1 MGVLCPIHFE
11 LILMINK
18 TSSLAILCA
27 FILCHANLASRAQDS
42 TKVKPVELK
51 TVTINSRKPL
61 ITQKVDRMVL
71 NVENSIVAAGSNVL
85 EVLEKAPGVTIDHQN
100 DQLKLRNKTGVLVM
114 VDGKRSYLS
123 AADLNSYL
131 RSIRSEQV
139 STIEIITNPSSK
151 YDAAGNSGIINIIL
165 KKNTAL
171 GTNGL
176 VSLAGGNAFGKA
188 EKGDLYNGSVNLNLN
203 HKLEKWN
210 IYGNAN
216 TSRESD
222 YNKIVLFRHVDYEG
236 IKSTFDQYFYK
247 PRKTAGFSGKFG
259 IDYEATKKTT
269 IGIMLD
275 ANSRSGKLKND
286 SRTSI
291 TELNQGVSSSSSLI
305 QNSDANAPRTNV
317 TTNFNL
323 KHVFDKKGMELVFD
337 ADYSGFRNERN
348 QTFNTDFLD
357 QQGNIYSNVQQQNNT
372 LAKINIYAAKIDFT
386 MPFNNMLKLEAGLKT
401 GKVSTDN
408 DFIYEI
414 LTNGS
419 WLNDPSKSNRFI
431 YKENINA
438 AYVNMGKEWSK
449 WSIQAGLRAEYTQSD
464 GNSVTDSQIFSNN
477 YLSLFPTFF
486 LNHSLNKNTTLR
498 YSYSRRLDRPNYQQ
512 LNPFVFF
519 LDPYTLE
526 QGNPYLKPQFTDNFE
541 LSYTYKNSVYLS
553 VSYSNTNNYI
563 LNLTEQDDSTR
574 IVKTYQ
580 GNIGN
585 FKNYAANLSFPIAFT
600 SWWNVQNQLSVYYNH
615 FSDSNLLNGTLA
627 VGKAAYNFNTSNIFT
642 LTKSWTAELS
652 MWYNSPGVYGIERSN
667 RAQYSVDAG
676 IQKSLLN
683 NQARLKFNMN
693 DLFYSSYFS
702 GNLDYQNLDFS
713 VSNKWA
719 SRRATISFSYK
730 FGNQGIKDN
739 GNRRTA
745 TEDLKNRVR

>member
-1 MGVLCPIHFE
+1 
-11 LILMINK
+11 
-18 TSSLAILCA
+18 
-27 FILCHANLASRAQDS
+27 
-42 TKVKPVELK
+42 
-51 TVTINSRKPL
+51 
-61 ITQKVDRMVL
+61 
-71 NVENSIVAAGSNVL
+71 VL

-123 AADLNSYL
+123 DADLNNYL

-176 VSLAGGNAFGKA
+176 VSLSGGNAYGKG
-188 EKGDLYNGSVNLNLN
+188 EEGDLFNGSVNLNLN

-216 TSRESD
+216 TARESD
-222 YNKIVLFRHVDYEG
+222 YNKIVLFRLVDYEG

-247 PRKTAGFSGKFG
+247 PRKTASFSGKFG

-275 ANSRSGKLKND
+275 ANSGSGKLKND

-291 TELNQGVSSSSSLI
+291 TESNNGVSSSSSLI
-305 QNSDANAPRTNV
+305 QNSDANAPRTNM

-323 KHVFDKKGMELVFD
+323 KHAFDKKGMELVFD

-348 QTFNTDFLD
+348 QTFNTDFLN
-357 QQGNIYSNVQQQNNT
+357 QQGNIYNNIQQQNNT

-386 MPFNNMLKLEAGLKT
+386 LPLNNMLKLEAGLKT

-408 DFIYEI
+408 DFVYEI

-486 LNHSLNKNTTLR
+486 LNHSINKNNKLR

-541 LSYTYKNSVYLS
+541 LSYTYKNEVSVS

-585 FKNYAANLSFPIAFT
+585 FKNYAANLSFPLAFT
-600 SWWNVQNQLSVYYNH
+600 SWWNMQNQFSLYYNH
-615 FSDSNLLNGTLA
+615 FSDSNLFNGALA
-627 VGKAAYNFNTSNIFT
+627 VGKVAYNFNTSNVFA

-652 MWYNSPGVYGIERSN
+652 MWYNSPGVNGIERSN
-667 RAQYSVDAG
+667 RAQYSVNAG

-683 NQARLKFNMN
+683 NQAHLKFNVN